1 MVHEILPKRE
11 RIINVFSNVPP
22 QPYQVGNIV
31 IVQPSEWEIYL
42 KQIEP
47 LERTPCLLGYDSVDE
62 YIFWKEYE
70 EANDF
75 DNIRLEEY

>member
-1 MVHEILPKRE
+1 MAHEILQERE
-11 RIINVFSNVPP
+11 RIINIFSNVPP
-22 QPYQVGNIV
+22 QPFQVGNIV
-31 IVQPSEWEIYL
+31 IVQPSEKEIYL

-47 LERTPCLLGYDSVDE
+47 LERYDSVDE

>member
-1 MVHEILPKRE
+1 MYHHNPTKWET
-11 RIINVFSNVPP
+11 
-22 QPYQVGNIV
+22 V

-62 YIFWKEYE
+62 YIF
-70 EANDF
+70 
-75 DNIRLEEY
+75 